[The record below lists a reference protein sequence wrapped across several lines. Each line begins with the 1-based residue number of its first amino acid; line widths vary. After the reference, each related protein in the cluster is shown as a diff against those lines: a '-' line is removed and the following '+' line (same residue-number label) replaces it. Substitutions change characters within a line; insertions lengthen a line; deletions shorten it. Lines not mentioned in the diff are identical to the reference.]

1 MSKLLVSETTV
12 QELQRGLRR
21 LKLAGMPDADI
32 AKMCEANRS
41 MIKVWR
47 DGPTVPRRF
56 DQVLLVVRALV
67 GSLGSEGELG
77 PAEVAQEEEETAAED
92 NSLMEPWEE
101 FLKRRHPNI

>member
-1 MSKLLVSETTV
+1 MSKLLVSETTG

-21 LKLAGMPDADI
+21 LKLAGIPDADI

-67 GSLGSEGELG
+67 GSLGAEAE
-77 PAEVAQEEEETAAED
+77 PETAEVRQEEEETPNED
-92 NSLMEPWEE
+92 DSLMEPWED
-101 FLKRRHPNI
+101 FLKRERPNV